1 MSRSN
6 RERYTAVRQSFWRK
20 PKTVALSLAGI
31 GLWTLGQSYCSD
43 EMTDGF
49 IPDGVAL
56 MLSRGDKKALRHLI
70 ESTYWLRVEGGY
82 QVNKYLKHNL
92 SRVELETRSDAK
104 KVAGSLGGQARAS
117 AIAAATAAGVASATA
132 TATGLLEQ
140 SSGESLQ
147 DLRPQTSDAR
157 KPPLRVG
164 EADEGPPKSLSE
176 LVARQLALT
185 PTPGSVGKLL
195 ELLSELHSH
204 PSGRPYAEPG
214 MLSAN
219 DRKLLAGVIVAA
231 QKLADGGPMD
241 PMRIIASEWVAL
253 LALVANGDKPD
264 IRNALAY
271 FAKCFGG
278 LEDARLEASA
288 NHVPARILEAAE

>member
-49 IPDGVAL
+49 IPEGVAS
-56 MLSRGDKKALRHLI
+56 MLSRGDRKALKSLLD
-70 ESTYWLRVEGGY
+70 STYWLRVDGGF

-92 SRVELETRSDAK
+92 SRVELEALSDAK
-104 KVAGSLGGQARAS
+104 KAAGSRGGQARAR
-117 AIAAATAAGVASATA
+117 AIAAATAGGVASATA
-132 TATGLLEQ
+132 DAKQVLEQ
-140 SSGESLQ
+140 NPSEIVQ
-147 DLRPQTSDAR
+147 DLRPQTSDIR

-164 EADEGPPKSLSE
+164 EDAEDQPQGLADR
-176 LVARQLALT
+176 VARQLDLT
-185 PTPGSVGKLL
+185 PTPGSVARLL
-195 ELLSELHSH
+195 ELLSALHCR
-204 PSGRPYAEPG
+204 PSGQPYAEPG

-219 DRKLLAGVIVAA
+219 DRKLLAGVIERGDMRTIAA
-231 QKLADGGPMD
+231 
-241 PMRIIASEWVAL
+241 EWVAM
-253 LALVANGDKPD
+253 LALVASGDKPD
-264 IRNALAY
+264 IRNPLAY

-278 LEDARLEASA
+278 LEAARAEAGA
-288 NHVPARILEAAE
+288 PFPPAMTQEAA

>member
-49 IPDGVAL
+49 IPEGVAS
-56 MLSRGDKKALRHLI
+56 MLSRGDRKALKSLLD
-70 ESTYWLRVEGGY
+70 STYWLRVDGGF

-92 SRVELETRSDAK
+92 SRVELEALSDAK
-104 KVAGSLGGQARAS
+104 KAAGSRGGQARAR
-117 AIAAATAAGVASATA
+117 AIAAATADAKQV
-132 TATGLLEQ
+132 LEQ
-140 SSGESLQ
+140 NPSEIVQ
-147 DLRPQTSDAR
+147 DLRPQTSDIR

-164 EADEGPPKSLSE
+164 EADEDPPQGLADR
-176 LVARQLALT
+176 VARQLDLT
-185 PTPGSVGKLL
+185 PTPGSVARLL
-195 ELLSELHSH
+195 ELLSALHCR
-204 PSGRPYAEPG
+204 PSGQPYAEPG

-219 DRKLLAGVIVAA
+219 DRKLLASVIERGDMRTIAA
-231 QKLADGGPMD
+231 
-241 PMRIIASEWVAL
+241 EWVAM
-253 LALVANGDKPD
+253 LALVASGDKPD

-278 LEDARLEASA
+278 LEAARAEANA
-288 NHVPARILEAAE
+288 PFPPAIHEAA

>member
-49 IPDGVAL
+49 IPEGVAA
-56 MLSRGDKKALRHLI
+56 MLSRGDRKALKSLLD
-70 ESTYWLRVEGGY
+70 STYWLRVDGGY

-92 SRVELETRSDAK
+92 SRVELEALSDAK
-104 KVAGSLGGQARAS
+104 RAAGSRGGHARAR
-117 AIAAATAAGVASATA
+117 ALAAATAGGVASATA
-132 TATGLLEQ
+132 GAKQALEQ
-140 SSGESLQ
+140 SSGESVQ
-147 DLRPQTSDAR
+147 DLRPQTLDLR

-164 EADEGPPKSLSE
+164 EADEDPPPQSLADR
-176 LVARQLALT
+176 VARQLALT
-185 PTPGSVGKLL
+185 PTPGSVARLL
-195 ELLSELHSH
+195 ELLSALHCH

-219 DRKLLAGVIVAA
+219 DRKLLAGVITAA
-231 QKLADGGPMD
+231 DKSGDAMAT
-241 PMRIIASEWVAL
+241 IAAEWVAM
-253 LALVANGDKPD
+253 LALVASGDKPD

-278 LEDARLEASA
+278 LEAARAEANA
-288 NHVPARILEAAE
+288 PFPPAIQEAA

>member
-49 IPDGVAL
+49 IPDVVAI
-56 MLSRGDKKALRHLI
+56 MLSRGDKKALKHLV

-92 SRVELETRSDAK
+92 SRVELEALSDAK
-104 KVAGSLGGQARAS
+104 KAAGSRGGQARAR
-117 AIAAATAAGVASATA
+117 AIAAATAGGVASATA
-132 TATGLLEQ
+132 DAKQVLEQ
-140 SSGESLQ
+140 NPSEIVQ
-147 DLRPQTSDAR
+147 DLRPQTSDIR

-164 EADEGPPKSLSE
+164 EDAEDQPQGLADR
-176 LVARQLALT
+176 VARQLDLT
-185 PTPGSVGKLL
+185 PTPGSVARLL
-195 ELLSELHSH
+195 ELLSALHCR
-204 PSGRPYAEPG
+204 PSGQPYAEPG

-219 DRKLLAGVIVAA
+219 DRKLLAGVIERGDMRTIAA
-231 QKLADGGPMD
+231 
-241 PMRIIASEWVAL
+241 EWVAM
-253 LALVANGDKPD
+253 LALVASGDKPD
-264 IRNALAY
+264 IRNPLAY

-278 LEDARLEASA
+278 LEAARAEAGA
-288 NHVPARILEAAE
+288 PFPPAMTQEAA